1 MPAYYCS
8 SKDIDGSFDM
18 VKRRKSKVP
27 PPPTECPLS
36 HCMRVLAGA
45 WTAHVIWYLQEGER
59 CFTELQTDIAKVS
72 AKIPTCWLPI
82 VVEWK
87 TLSNVVGPPFPLKA

>member
-1 MPAYYCS
+1 M
-8 SKDIDGSFDM
+8 GSFDM

-45 WTAHVIWYLQEGER
+45 WRAHVIWYLREGER
-59 CFTELQTDIAKVS
+59 CFTELQLDIALPRNYSVLEFVCALS
-72 AKIPTCWLPI
+72 AQMRVQIPSGTPY
-82 VVEWK
+82 
-87 TLSNVVGPPFPLKA
+87 FQ